1 MPWFLLCF
9 SSDLQIENVNT
20 NLLLG
25 SLMKHDGDEVVCP
38 LRFALMGLTI
48 FDRLYFVK
56 SNKYIYKK
64 RLM

>member
-1 MPWFLLCF
+1 MPWFLLCV

-20 NLLLG
+20 NLLFG
-25 SLMKHDGDEVVCP
+25 SLMKRDGDEEVCP